1 MNCKRYFTGAL
12 AAFMVAGSAFVAY
25 ADGPVS
31 GTDPAGLTSAPGEY
45 VGTGAENAESAT
57 ENAPAAAETQAEGP
71 QTIAAGTQEQGNI
84 SQTVTAGTTNSS
96 PVSQTEAA
104 DTSASGNTVTAGSST
119 VTAGSSTIT
128 AGGNTSSGSQ
138 TVSAGTQAAG
148 PAAGLS
154 SGTLTAGSGQAL
166 SGMTGPSGVA
176 IPAVIGAGDISFA
189 GQLTDP
195 IVKVTEKY
203 SYDQMCSDINS
214 LKARYGNHL
223 QVNTIGSTVDGRTLY
238 EMVIGNQNASK
249 HVLIHAGIHA
259 REYMTPLL
267 VMKQAEHLLSFY
279 DSGNYQGRSL
289 NDILSGVAIHI
300 VPMVNPDGITIS
312 QFGVSALRSSDLRQV
327 VNQCYAQD
335 KADGRTSQSFDR
347 YLTLWK
353 ANGRGVDLN
362 QNFPALWD
370 SITTGPSHASYA
382 NYKGTSALSEP
393 ESQAL
398 ANLANSRTWA
408 ATISYHSMG
417 NLVYWDFAGNKVAEQ
432 SKALANLVTGLNGY
446 RTNGSSGKGGFK
458 DYVQTKDNP
467 IPSLTIEVGSV
478 SCPMPVSEFG
488 NVWNSNQAVL
498 AAVAAYV
505 ADH

>member
-1 MNCKRYFTGAL
+1 MVASS
-12 AAFMVAGSAFVAY
+12 AFMAY
-25 ADGPVS
+25 ADGPS
-31 GTDPAGLTSAPGEY
+31 AAGTDPAGLTSAPGEY
-45 VGTGAENAESAT
+45 VGAGTENTESEAAITPTAAESQ
-57 ENAPAAAETQAEGP
+57 AAGP
-71 QTIAAGTQEQGNI
+71 QITPEQSST
-84 SQTVTAGTTNSS
+84 SQTVTAGTANQS
-96 PVSQTEAA
+96 PASQTEAA
-104 DTSASGNTVTAGSST
+104 ASGNTVTAGSST
-119 VTAGSSTIT
+119 VTAG
-128 AGGNTSSGSQ
+128 GNTSSGGQ

-148 PAAGLS
+148 PSAGIT
-154 SGTLTAGSGQAL
+154 SGTLTVGSGQAL
-166 SGMTGPSGVA
+166 SGMTGPGGVA

-189 GQLTDP
+189 GQLTNP
-195 IVKVTEKY
+195 IVKVVDKY

-214 LKARYGNHL
+214 LKARYGSHL

-289 NDILSGVAIHI
+289 SDLLGNVAVHI

-312 QFGVSALRSSDLRQV
+312 QFGVSALRSSDLRQI

-335 KADGRTSQSFDR
+335 KADGRTSQAFDR

-417 NLVYWDFAGNKVAEQ
+417 NLVYWDFTGNKVAEQ

-498 AAVAAYV
+498 AALVTYV
-505 ADH
+505 AEH